1 MKRLSLAVLLVATTA
16 GFAQEKEQQHGE
28 VKGQHEQREK
38 KTPEQRAN
46 GLTNKMT
53 EKLGL
58 NETQKTQ
65 VYNINLAT
73 AQKNDAVRSN
83 TALTKEQKKAQLEA
97 NQADRSAQFKTVLTT
112 EQYAK
117 YEAWEKERKAKRE
130 ANQQD
135 GGKGKGKGKSKKG
148 TTPPPADDDD
158 EL

>member
-1 MKRLSLAVLLVATTA
+1 MKRFSLAVLLVATTA

-28 VKGQHEQREK
+28 GKGQHEQHEK
-38 KTPEQRAN
+38 KTPEQRAT

-97 NQADRSAQFKTVLTT
+97 NQADRSAQFKTVLTA

-117 YEAWEKERKAKRE
+117 YEAWEKERKAKHE
-130 ANQQD
+130 AKHQG
-135 GGKGKGKGKSKKG
+135 GGKGKGKGKKG